1 MLCSQR
7 CGDEDFTYSPKP
19 TSNDSAKSS
28 TGIDIVISISPR
40 KDSADYEYDIPES
53 LVSITVQVTV
63 NNNGF
68 DWGGALLTDK
78 ISTNS
83 RIEEESLE
91 LRCFLNEFLKNHIQE
106 LQYALLCS
114 KYHMDY
120 SLDGILTGGL
130 SAASSS
136 AEVATSNSNSITVN
150 TSGKAPVLLLPSNK
164 SPNKTRS
171 VIQGLSIFSFF
182 SQRF

>member
-1 MLCSQR
+1 M
-7 CGDEDFTYSPKP
+7 
-19 TSNDSAKSS
+19 
-28 TGIDIVISISPR
+28 
-40 KDSADYEYDIPES
+40 
-53 LVSITVQVTV
+53 VSITVQVTV
-63 NNNGF
+63 NNSGF

-78 ISTNS
+78 ISSIN
-83 RIEEESLE
+83 RMEEESLE

-130 SAASSS
+130 SASISSVEIAASNGN
-136 AEVATSNSNSITVN
+136 AITIN
-150 TSGKAPVLLLPSNK
+150 TSGKAPGLLLPSNK

-171 VIQGLSIFSFF
+171 VLLQILTPFIVLTTL
-182 SQRF
+182 